1 MNDFRRKLCIMVA
14 TSLLVTNFIPENHGI
29 ATASSI
35 TYQDRTAREQ
45 RMKEAAQHRES
56 QKTQRETNN
65 NSQRKTEDQKADN
78 TTVAPSKQEE
88 NKTASTPTQP
98 SREKNVYLNN
108 TSPTN
113 NLRIPSPMTFQEAER
128 YSKRYPNDITYHTTK
143 IKDRFGN
150 KNRDRIFDF
159 LNEKGLY
166 HSGSTITGVGD
177 TSAIRFSVDYGFENI
192 SSTPV
197 ASVGWLIGSTGNWG
211 SFWPK
216 FINFV
221 FDEGDTITIP
231 LGNVNHDAEF
241 NSGLFVTSV
250 LSQFHG
256 IVILT
261 PQNLYALSNHRQ
273 LQSAY
278 ISDGSGALVHL
289 FYSGEKDKKEKSD
302 MMRGFHHAC
311 KMLDVD
317 YETVTNLTRLQQ
329 KTIEEQERF
338 ALVESV
344 KKEIERDK
352 LKEEILAEMNAK

>member
-1 MNDFRRKLCIMVA
+1 MNLPQLVLHIEAPHAEDIGERVSEQSFDRNPLELC
-14 TSLLVTNFIPENHGI
+14 
-29 ATASSI
+29 AS
-35 TYQDRTAREQ
+35 TLA
-45 RMKEAAQHRES
+45 
-56 QKTQRETNN
+56 
-65 NSQRKTEDQKADN
+65 QKAD
-78 TTVAPSKQEE
+78 
-88 NKTASTPTQP
+88 
-98 SREKNVYLNN
+98 
-108 TSPTN
+108 
-113 NLRIPSPMTFQEAER
+113 
-128 YSKRYPNDITYHTTK
+128 YH
-143 IKDRFGN
+143 IFG
-150 KNRDRIFDF
+150 
-159 LNEKGLY
+159 L
-166 HSGSTITGVGD
+166 
-177 TSAIRFSVDYGFENI
+177 
-192 SSTPV
+192 
-197 ASVGWLIGSTGNWG
+197 
-211 SFWPK
+211 K

-231 LGNVNHDAEF
+231 LGKVNHDAEF

-317 YETVTNLTRLQQ
+317 YETVINLTRLQQ

-352 LKEEILAEMNAK
+352 LKEEVLAEMNAK